1 MSETAFSADGDYMSG
16 VVGIVDTSLWR
27 DEDFAAIDGCARVD
41 RYNLALALMAIRR
54 AEQMSVVE
62 FIVDRR

>member
-1 MSETAFSADGDYMSG
+1 MSEMAFSADGDFMSD
-16 VVGIVDTSLWR
+16 VVGIVDTSLWTA
-27 DEDFAAIDGCARVD
+27 EDFDAVDRCARVD

-62 FIVDRR
+62 FTLDRR